1 MQSEAEQ
8 LTSVTLEPLQVE
20 AEVKKSEVADEALD
34 TEISVLDEILSV
46 EAEGPSSRLDEDKDG
61 ARQEN
66 EVILRTFPRLTEEFS
81 MSFFF

>member
-8 LTSVTLEPLQVE
+8 LPSVKPELLQVE
-20 AEVKKSEVADEALD
+20 AEVNKSEVADKGLD

-46 EAEGPSSRLDEDKDG
+46 EAEGSISRLDVDNDG

-66 EVILRTFPRLTEEFS
+66 DVTDTFLA
-81 MSFFF
+81 

>member
-1 MQSEAEQ
+1 MQSEAEE
-8 LTSVTLEPLQVE
+8 LTSVTPEPLQVE

-46 EAEGPSSRLDEDKDG
+46 EAQGSSSRLDEDKDG